1 MAVTLLDTNAL
12 YWYLTDNKA
21 LGRAARN
28 RIEGAPILA
37 FSAASVFEL
46 ILKSQKI
53 GKNGKPQIRVQEG
66 FAMMAIAAGLH
77 EIPVRSE
84 HSLAAKH
91 FLGFESGD
99 PIDRMILAQ
108 AAHERALLITSDEKM
123 LALGYD
129 WIIDAQV

>member
-1 MAVTLLDTNAL
+1 MAVTLLDSNAL
-12 YWYLTDNKA
+12 YWYLYQPQA
-21 LGRAARN
+21 LGKAALN

-46 ILKSQKI
+46 ILKSQKL
-53 GKNGKPQIRVQEG
+53 GKNGKPQIELQEG

-84 HSLAAKH
+84 HSLAAIQ

-108 AAHERALLITSDEKM
+108 AAHERAILITSDAKM
-123 LALGYD
+123 LALGLD
-129 WIIDAQV
+129 WIIDAQL